1 MASLGDLSDG
11 EIRLKLTELGYPVGP
26 ITTTTR
32 KVLLKKLKYL
42 QEQSKS
48 PASDRKDKG
57 RQNLSRYSSG
67 EDSEDEVA
75 ANTRNRKSMPPPPP
89 KSAQKLVKRRSLSR
103 RSQEDDNGIE
113 DNTVNS
119 EFLVY
124 PSASSTLNS
133 SELDSG
139 SRSQKYSPKNVLS
152 PPNNKASPNNINHNH
167 ETFSSFSTRSIARSV
182 PSSLSSR
189 QTLIDPFDTGSDT
202 DGIEEIESKK
212 VTPGRAAQGYSFIP
226 SITSGLSQA
235 RMRFQP
241 QAGLHGNLN
250 SDSPRYS
257 PKSGVK
263 SETNNSPFS
272 SDFVKR
278 LSAASNKT
286 GRITVA
292 RSRPNLNSLLLG
304 SI

>member
-48 PASDRKDKG
+48 PASDRKDPS

-89 KSAQKLVKRRSLSR
+89 KSALKSVKRRSLGR
-103 RSQEDDNGIE
+103 RPQEDNDVLE

-119 EFLVY
+119 EFSVY

-167 ETFSSFSTRSIARSV
+167 ETFSSFSSRSNARSV

-189 QTLIDPFDTGSDT
+189 KSLIDPFDTGSDT
-202 DGIEEIESKK
+202 DGIDEIETKK
-212 VTPGRAAQGYSFIP
+212 VTPGRAQGYSFIP
-226 SITSGLSQA
+226 SISSGLSQA

-241 QAGLHGNLN
+241 QVGLYGNLN
-250 SDSPRYS
+250 SESPRYS
-257 PKSGVK
+257 PKSKAK
-263 SETNNSPFS
+263 SETSSPFS

-286 GRITVA
+286 GRA
-292 RSRPNLNSLLLG
+292 
-304 SI
+304 